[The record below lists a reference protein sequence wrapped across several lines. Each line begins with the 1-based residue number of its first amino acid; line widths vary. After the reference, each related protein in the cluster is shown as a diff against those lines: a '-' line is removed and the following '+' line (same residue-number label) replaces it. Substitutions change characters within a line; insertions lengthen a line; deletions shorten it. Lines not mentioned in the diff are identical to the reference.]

1 MPTRFKY
8 IPVQSQNF
16 ALTPVEI
23 LMATDQELNEYMS
36 VKKYAPYRKEMKWDS
51 TRNDRLKELKNK
63 VSERI
68 PSELAAGSSRDGAGF
83 GEKPAKK
90 RKGKKE
96 RMKMKAG
103 VADEDGDV
111 DVEEAGKPSTEQPF
125 DALKRKRT
133 AEDLGAGEDSE
144 GAHGKKK
151 RSRKKKVA
159 GEPHGGSP

>member
-8 IPVQSQNF
+8 IPVQPQNF

-51 TRNDRLKELKNK
+51 TRNDRLKEFKNK
-63 VSERI
+63 VTERI
-68 PSELAAGSSRDGAGF
+68 PSGLAAGSSRDGA

-96 RMKMKAG
+96 RMKMKTG
-103 VADEDGDV
+103 GADEEGDI
-111 DVEEAGKPSTEQPF
+111 DMDAAGNPSTGVSS

-133 AEDLGAGEDSE
+133 TEDPEPEEKATDGEV
-144 GAHGKKK
+144 HGKKK
-151 RSRKKKVA
+151 RRRKKKVA
-159 GEPHGGSP
+159 EGGADV